1 MKRNSSKPKRRYG
14 DAGFTLV
21 ELVVV
26 IAVLA
31 ILAGVGAV
39 AYNGYIEY
47 TKKGVDRQTVGEIN
61 HALELANYD
70 DPSLFTEQGTLVFLT
85 DTGLTSL
92 DPNVVEALKN
102 TFGDDL
108 STVKLTSEKWTN
120 AFDGERF
127 NRIANSIGITSSY
140 VDQYWTNGKT
150 SSFAGNISSLWDK
163 VRKLMDARNAMVEN
177 PDEKDEFLLR
187 KAVSVSTG
195 ENASAIKDMW
205 SSSNRLFETPATDS
219 SAPGIGK
226 GDGSSAPLAVEVA
239 RSFAF
244 ISYAEKL
251 DTVKNDPDL
260 SLELAEFKASDA
272 LIGESYFN
280 SLENSKWS
288 TIFTD
293 YQTNQ
298 AEADSL
304 AYLGLMEVAMT
315 IEDDIGTD
323 NATNDVFYDAITGYV
338 GMTESMMASK
348 ENFESAK
355 TILASSSNGVSATV
369 KKSGDGIN
377 IIWSVDDIDPRKDD
391 SGSASAADPA
401 VAPTQETTNAS
412 ADFTGDN
419 QTLTTEPDNG
429 VIALKSGNVLSIEVA
444 VDSGVTVT
452 KINFGTEVLDA
463 TPGSTAQ
470 KNCNVD
476 SGSINLKINRAG
488 VGVVSLTA
496 GSEAGTSSNITL
508 TYTLSNGKTKT
519 ISFVF
524 WTIE

>member
-1 MKRNSSKPKRRYG
+1 MKRNSSQVTRKKK
-14 DAGFTLV
+14 GFTLV

-31 ILAGVGAV
+31 ILAGVGVV

-47 TKKGVDRQTVGEIN
+47 AHKGVDRKTVGEIN

-120 AFDGERF
+120 AFNGERF
-127 NRIANSIGITSSY
+127 NRIAELIGTTSSY

-163 VRKLMDARNAMVEN
+163 VRKLIDARNSMASKPEER
-177 PDEKDEFLLR
+177 DDFLLH

-195 ENASAIKDMW
+195 ENASDIKDIW
-205 SSSNRLFETPATDS
+205 SSSDRLFETPKTDPK
-219 SAPGIGK
+219 PGIGK

-260 SLELAEFKASDA
+260 SRELAEFKASDA

-280 SLENSKWS
+280 SNSLENDKWS

-293 YQTNQ
+293 YQKNQ
-298 AEADSL
+298 ANTDAL
-304 AYLGLMEVAMT
+304 AYLGLMEVAKT

-355 TILASSSNGVSATV
+355 EILASSNNGVSATV

-377 IIWSVDDIDPRKDD
+377 IDWSEDDIDPWKDD
-391 SGSASAADPA
+391 SGNASAADPA
-401 VAPTQETTNAS
+401 VAPTQVTTNAS

-429 VIALKSGNVLSIEVA
+429 VIALKSGGSIGIDMTK
-444 VDSGVTVT
+444 DSDVTVT
-452 KINFGTEVLDA
+452 KITC
-463 TPGSTAQ
+463 GSTVLEATTGST
-470 KNCNVD
+470 KSTNCNVD
-476 SGSINLKINRAG
+476 NGSIQLKINRQG
-488 VGVVSLTA
+488 YGVVTLTA

-508 TYTLSNGKTKT
+508 MYTLSNGKTKT

>member
-1 MKRNSSKPKRRYG
+1 MKQNSSQQKRKTK
-14 DAGFTLV
+14 GFTLV
-21 ELVVV
+21 ELIVV
-26 IAVLA
+26 IAILA
-31 ILAGVGAV
+31 ILSAVGAV
-39 AYNGYIEY
+39 AYTGYIEY
-47 TKKGVDRQTVGEIN
+47 TKKGLDKQTVGEIN
-61 HALELANYD
+61 RALELANYD
-70 DPSLFTEQGTLVFLT
+70 DPSLFTEQGTVVFLT

-92 DPNVVEALKN
+92 DPNVVKALKN

-120 AFDGERF
+120 ALDAERF
-127 NRIANSIGITSSY
+127 NRIASSIGSASSY

-150 SSFAGNISSLWDK
+150 TSFAGNISSLWDK
-163 VRKLMDARNAMVEN
+163 VRKLMDARNAMAGR
-177 PDEKDEFLLR
+177 PDEKDEFLLQ

-195 ENASAIKDMW
+195 ENAGLIKDIWM
-205 SSSNRLFETPATDS
+205 SSNRLFETPKTDS
-219 SAPGIGK
+219 NPGIGK

-280 SLENSKWS
+280 SNSLENDKWS

-293 YQTNQ
+293 YQKNQ
-298 AEADSL
+298 ANTDAL
-304 AYLGLMEVAMT
+304 AYLGLMEVAKT

-355 TILASSSNGVSATV
+355 EILASSNNGVSATV

-377 IIWSVDDIDPRKDD
+377 IDWSEDDIDPWKDD
-391 SGSASAADPA
+391 SGNASAADPA
-401 VAPTQETTNAS
+401 VAPTQVTTNAS

-429 VIALKSGNVLSIEVA
+429 VIALQSGDVLSIEVT
-444 VDSGVTVT
+444 VDLGVTVT
-452 KINFGTEVLDA
+452 KIAFGAESLDA
-463 TPGSTAQ
+463 VPESTES

-476 SGSINLKINRAG
+476 SGLITLKINRAG
-488 VGVVSLTA
+488 AGVVSLTA
-496 GSEAGTSSNITL
+496 GNEAGTSSNITL